1 MRIVFDTKIAEQYHS
16 ASQKIRVLSES
27 WVDNEVFC
35 PACGRDITRYGSNR
49 PVADFFCSNCW
60 EEYELKS
67 KKDSIGNKIVD
78 GAYKTMLE
86 RLQSDNNPNLFL
98 LNYNL
103 NYEVLNFLV
112 IPKQFFIPE
121 IIERRKPLSQSA
133 RRAYWVGCNIQL
145 INIQQMGKIFY
156 IKNKQVEPKDKIL
169 GIWRKTLFLREEKLT
184 PKKGWILDIM
194 SCIDKLGKQEFSLDE
209 IYSFEKVLSEKYPNN
224 LHIKD
229 KIRQQLQFLR
239 DKGYLDFIGRGK
251 YRLI

>member
-121 IIERRKPLSQSA
+121 
-133 RRAYWVGCNIQL
+133 
-145 INIQQMGKIFY
+145 
-156 IKNKQVEPKDKIL
+156 
-169 GIWRKTLFLREEKLT
+169 
-184 PKKGWILDIM
+184 
-194 SCIDKLGKQEFSLDE
+194 
-209 IYSFEKVLSEKYPNN
+209 
-224 LHIKD
+224 H
-229 KIRQQLQFLR
+229 
-239 DKGYLDFIGRGK
+239 
-251 YRLI
+251 